1 MTRAKS
7 LRQFFAVALAMMCVV
22 PSWSQVPQEIT
33 PVRPTSNITLRPYQA
48 PYVPPVRT
56 RNSLRIR
63 DLIRGGK
70 LYLTVQDAVALAL
83 ENNID
88 LESARYNPLINEWN
102 VELYSAGGALP
113 GVPSG
118 SSQSGSVASGQGV
131 NGSQAAAGVST
142 GGYNTSNNNSANATI
157 TQIGPVTPSLDPT
170 FQTTETFA
178 HKSYLQPDVVY
189 IQGGQY
195 NIVDL
200 TRNNSTSLTTGLLT
214 GGQASVSY
222 KDSYL
227 NENAIT
233 DILNPTSS
241 PVLQLSIQH
250 NFLQGFGIGVN
261 SRNIVV
267 AKNTFAMSDAVFKG
281 EVISVVA
288 EVLNLYYGLVADY
301 EDVRAKQSALD
312 VAQTFYEN
320 NKKEVQIG
328 TMAPLDV
335 TTAEAQVASSQQDL
349 VVSQTTLAQQ
359 QVSLKN
365 VLSRN
370 GLADPLFAEVDIVP
384 LDRIDVPEQDN
395 LPPLQNL
402 IATAR
407 TNRTDLVVEEANLK
421 NSRITATGTANAV
434 LPQLAG
440 LASASNQGLSG
451 SPKAIPIVTGA
462 QTQTGTSAVPPGF
475 AACPSSVGPP
485 GSICEVPNKYFV
497 GGIGTA
503 LSQVVDRNFPSERAG
518 AFIAPTLR
526 NRSALADA
534 AIDQLTIRQS
544 ELQLRKDQ
552 NQLAVDVSNQV
563 VGLQQAR
570 ARYAAAVRNRILEQQ
585 LLDAEQKKFALGAS
599 TTYNV
604 VQQQRD
610 LATAQS
616 SEVAALVAYSNARVS
631 LDQTLGTTLE
641 TNHVTVQEALSG
653 HVTRV
658 STLPAGTR
666 GAQ

>member
-1 MTRAKS
+1 MTRK
-7 LRQFFAVALAMMCVV
+7 LLQQGLAVLLTGICGM
-22 PSWSQVPQEIT
+22 PGWSQVPEAIT
-33 PVRPTSNITLRPYQA
+33 PVRPQSTILLRPYQA
-48 PYVPPVRT
+48 PYLPPIRT
-56 RNSLRIR
+56 RNSPRIY

-70 LYLTVQDAVALAL
+70 LYLTVQDAIALAL

-102 VELYSAGGALP
+102 LELYSAGGALP

-142 GGYNTSNNNSANATI
+142 GGVNTNTNNTANATV

-170 FQTTETFA
+170 FQSTQTFA
-178 HKSYLQPDVVY
+178 HKSYVQPNVVF

-200 TRNNSTSLTTGLLT
+200 TRNNLTSLTEGLIT
-214 GGQASVSY
+214 GGQASVTY

-227 NENAIT
+227 NENAVT
-233 DILNPTSS
+233 DLLNPTSS
-241 PVLQLSIQH
+241 PVLQLSLSH
-250 NFLQGFGIGVN
+250 NFLQGFGRTVN
-261 SRNIVV
+261 SRNITV
-267 AKNTFAMSDAVFKG
+267 ARNTLALSDTVFKG

-288 EVLNLYYGLVADY
+288 NVLTLYYELVADY
-301 EDVRAKQSALD
+301 EDVKAKQTALD

-328 TMAPLDV
+328 AMAPLDV

-349 VVSQTTLAQQ
+349 VVSQTTLQQQ

-365 VLSRN
+365 TLSRN
-370 GLADPLFAEVDIVP
+370 GLADPLLKEVDIIP
-384 LDRIDVPEQDN
+384 LDKIDVPEQDN
-395 LPPLQNL
+395 LPPLKDL
-402 IATAR
+402 VATAR
-407 TNRTDLVVEEANLK
+407 TNRTDLVVEEANVQ
-421 NSRITATGTANAV
+421 NSRISATGTANAV

-440 LASASNQGLSG
+440 LLSASAQGLSG
-451 SPKAIPIVTGA
+451 TPKAVPIVTGA
-462 QTQTGTSAVPPGF
+462 QTQTGNSVIPPGF
-475 AACPSSVGPP
+475 AYCPSSVGPA
-485 GSICEVPNKYFV
+485 GSICEVPNNYFV
-497 GGIGTA
+497 GGIGNA
-503 LSQVVDRNFPSERAG
+503 LGQMIRRDFPSERVG
-518 AFIAPTLR
+518 AYIAPTLR
-526 NRSALADA
+526 NRQALADA
-534 AIDQLTIRQS
+534 TIDQLTIRQS
-544 ELQLRKDQ
+544 ELQLKKDQ

-570 ARYAAAVRNRILEQQ
+570 ARYQAAIRNRILEQQ
-585 LLDAEQKKFALGAS
+585 LLDAEQKKFSLGAS
-599 TTYNV
+599 TTYLV

-616 SEVAALVAYSNARVS
+616 SEVAALVAYSSARVS

-641 TNHVTVQEALSG
+641 TYHVTVHEALSG
-653 HVTRV
+653 RV
-658 STLPAGTR
+658 SRPSTLPANLPVT
-666 GAQ
+666 Q